1 MKIRALCWVELD
13 VKAQDEQDASTYPL
27 SHFRRRLRK
36 FKLEVLPLSQHGIDI
51 YRVSDD
57 NSCTCWHSRSP
68 TPRRIGGA

>member
-36 FKLEVLPLSQHGIDI
+36 FKLI